1 MRKNL
6 NLSNI
11 DRLKEL
17 GNYGMGNTNN
27 QEQTQLVEYKVP
39 AADNKMYGIV
49 RETNKYFIKEST
61 DKKNF
66 DYIGG
71 VANKNDNVHSSYNSA
86 LKALE
91 LKVRGINEDVG
102 SDNVFE
108 TQRTVEQSEY
118 IVEATSE
125 MRNSINRFNEIMNN
139 TSKIMKEDKTIP
151 NPKFKDPEA
160 PGKASDP
167 IKQGSPFEETP
178 KVELDKDISYAKP
191 NHVKAGA
198 PFEDTPKASK
208 EIKIT
213 APPKA
218 GKVVKITEKQMKQ
231 LRKRLSENYFDDEPY
246 YDDEESDLDIKLR
259 DFNLPS
265 DIEEYNPT
273 TDDADEFDDEFDDDV
288 FGIDEPDFDGGYDI
302 DEFSD
307 GDFDDEDGYDDEYDD
322 DLVEAL
328 TEAVMNEIGFGGIK
342 NAGKFIGNKIGNK
355 FNKAGQNIKQGVNQA
370 SQNVRQGVNK
380 VGQNIKQG
388 ANQVGQNIKQG
399 VDKVGQ
405 NVGEFGQEVKQQYH
419 KGNVKDI
426 TKRVDK
432 IAQKLKTEL
441 DKLNQSIEKSGGQQV
456 NTSSVLSVLRNS
468 LYGKNGF
475 NLNLDNVK
483 RVTNEGVG
491 EFGNHPRYQDPAF
504 TTDANDMSLVPGTE
518 EWDDTSV
525 KSTEP
530 YGRKIGNGNPFNKP
544 VRGKVLN
551 DNLKKSNLS
560 DSDVDDIVESVMRS
574 LKKKH

>member
-17 GNYGMGNTNN
+17 NTYAMGNTNN
-27 QEQTQLVEYKVP
+27 QEASQLVEYKVP

-49 RETNKYFIKEST
+49 REANKYFIKEST
-61 DKKNF
+61 DNKNF
-66 DYIGG
+66 KYIGG
-71 VANKNDNVHSSYNSA
+71 IANKNDNVHSSYNSA
-86 LKALE
+86 LKSLE

-102 SDNVFE
+102 SDDVFE

-139 TSKIMKEDKTIP
+139 TSKIMKENKTIP

-160 PGKASDP
+160 PGRASDP
-167 IKQGSPFEETP
+167 VKQGEPFGETP

-191 NHVKAGA
+191 NHAKAGN
-198 PFEDTPKASK
+198 PFKETPKASK

-213 APPKA
+213 
-218 GKVVKITEKQMKQ
+218 EKQLNQ
-231 LRKRLSENYFDDEPY
+231 LRKRLSENYFEDESYYGDDEL
-246 YDDEESDLDIKLR
+246 DDKLK
-259 DFNLPS
+259 DFDLPS

-273 TDDADEFDDEFDDDV
+273 DGDLEEFDDEFDD
-288 FGIDEPDFDGGYDI
+288 GYDD

-307 GDFDDEDGYDDEYDD
+307 ESFYDDFSYDDDDEYDD

-355 FNKAGQNIKQGVNQA
+355 FNKAGAGIKQGINKA
-370 SQNVRQGVNK
+370 GQGVKQSVNK
-380 VGQNIKQG
+380 
-388 ANQVGQNIKQG
+388 AGQNIKQG
-399 VDKVGQ
+399 VDRASQGVEQ
-405 NVGEFGQEVKQQYH
+405 FGQDVKQQYH

-426 TKRVDK
+426 TKKIDK
-432 IAQKLKTEL
+432 IAQRLKTEL
-441 DKLNQSIEKSGGQQV
+441 DNLNQSIEKSGGQKV
-456 NTSSVLSVLRNS
+456 NTSSVLSTLRNS

-483 RVTNEGVG
+483 RVTEGVD
-491 EFGNHPRYQDPAF
+491 EFGNHPRYQEPAF

-518 EWDDTSV
+518 EWDDASV

-530 YGRKIGNGNPFNKP
+530 YGKKIGDGEPFNKP
-544 VRGKVLN
+544 VKGKILN
-551 DNLKKSNLS
+551 DDLKTSDLS
-560 DSDVDDIVESVMRS
+560 DKDVDDIVESVMRS
-574 LKKKH
+574 LKKKNSN

>member
-17 GNYGMGNTNN
+17 NTYAMGNTNN
-27 QEQTQLVEYKVP
+27 QEASQLVEYKVP

-49 RETNKYFIKEST
+49 REANKYFIKEST
-61 DKKNF
+61 DNKNF
-66 DYIGG
+66 KYIGG
-71 VANKNDNVHSSYNSA
+71 IANKNDNVHSSYNSA
-86 LKALE
+86 LKSLE

-102 SDNVFE
+102 SDDVFE

-139 TSKIMKEDKTIP
+139 TSKIMKENKTIP

-160 PGKASDP
+160 PGRASDP
-167 IKQGSPFEETP
+167 VKQGEPFGETP

-191 NHVKAGA
+191 NHTKAGD
-198 PFEDTPKASK
+198 PFKENPKASK

-213 APPKA
+213 
-218 GKVVKITEKQMKQ
+218 EKQLNQ
-231 LRKRLSENYFDDEPY
+231 LRKRLSENYFEDESY
-246 YDDEESDLDIKLR
+246 YDDDELDDKLK

-273 TDDADEFDDEFDDDV
+273 DDDLEEFDDEFDD
-288 FGIDEPDFDGGYDI
+288 GYES
-302 DEFSD
+302 DEFGEEYFYD
-307 GDFDDEDGYDDEYDD
+307 DFSYDDDDEYDD

-328 TEAVMNEIGFGGIK
+328 TEAVMNELSLSGIK
-342 NAGKFIGNKIGNK
+342 SAGKFIGNKIGNK
-355 FNKAGQNIKQGVNQA
+355 FNKAGQNIKQGANQVG
-370 SQNVRQGVNK
+370 QNVRQGANQVRQGVNQ

-405 NVGEFGQEVKQQYH
+405 NVGEFGQDVKQQYY
-419 KGNVKDI
+419 KGNVKEI
-426 TKRVDK
+426 TKKVDK
-432 IAQKLKTEL
+432 IAQRLKNEI
-441 DKLNQSIEKSGGQQV
+441 DKLNRSIEKSGGQKV
-456 NTSSVLSVLRNS
+456 NTSSVLSTLRNS

-483 RVTNEGVG
+483 RVTEGVD
-491 EFGNHPRYQDPAF
+491 EFGNHPRYQEPAF

-518 EWDDTSV
+518 EWDDASV

-530 YGRKIGNGNPFNKP
+530 YGKKIGDGEPFNKP
-544 VRGKVLN
+544 VKGKILN
-551 DNLKKSNLS
+551 DDLKTSNLS
-560 DSDVDDIVESVMRS
+560 DTDVDDIVE
-574 LKKKH
+574 

>member
-17 GNYGMGNTNN
+17 NTYAMGNTNN
-27 QEQTQLVEYKVP
+27 QEASQLVEYKVP

-49 RETNKYFIKEST
+49 REANKYFIKEST
-61 DKKNF
+61 DNKNF
-66 DYIGG
+66 KYIGG
-71 VANKNDNVHSSYNSA
+71 IANKNDNVHSSYNSA
-86 LKALE
+86 LKSLE

-102 SDNVFE
+102 SDDVFE

-139 TSKIMKEDKTIP
+139 TSKIMKENKTIP

-160 PGKASDP
+160 PGRASDP
-167 IKQGSPFEETP
+167 VKQGEPFGETP

-191 NHVKAGA
+191 NHTKAGD
-198 PFEDTPKASK
+198 PFKENPKASK

-213 APPKA
+213 
-218 GKVVKITEKQMKQ
+218 EKQLNQ
-231 LRKRLSENYFDDEPY
+231 LRKRLSENYFEDESY
-246 YDDEESDLDIKLR
+246 YDDDELDDKLK

-273 TDDADEFDDEFDDDV
+273 DGDLEEFDDEFDD
-288 FGIDEPDFDGGYDI
+288 GYDD
-302 DEFSD
+302 DEFSEEYFYD
-307 GDFDDEDGYDDEYDD
+307 DFSYDDDDEYDDEYDD
-322 DLVEAL
+322 DLAEAL
-328 TEAVMNEIGFGGIK
+328 TEAVMNELSLSGIK
-342 NAGKFIGNKIGNK
+342 SAGKFVGNKIGNK
-355 FNKAGQNIKQGVNQA
+355 FNKAGQNIKQGANQVG
-370 SQNVRQGVNK
+370 QNVRQGANQVRQGVNQ

-405 NVGEFGQEVKQQYH
+405 NVGEFGQDVKQQYY
-419 KGNVKDI
+419 KGNVKEI
-426 TKRVDK
+426 TKKVDK
-432 IAQKLKTEL
+432 IAQRLKNEI
-441 DKLNQSIEKSGGQQV
+441 DKLNKSIEKSGGQKV
-456 NTSSVLSVLRNS
+456 NTSSVLSTLRNS

-475 NLNLDNVK
+475 NLNLDTVK
-483 RVTNEGVG
+483 RVTNEGVD
-491 EFGNHPRYQDPAF
+491 EFGNHPRYQEPAF

-518 EWDDTSV
+518 EWDDASV
-525 KSTEP
+525 KSTNP
-530 YGRKIGNGNPFNKP
+530 YGRKIGNGDPFNKL
-544 VRGKVLN
+544 VKGRMLN
-551 DNLKKSNLS
+551 DDLS
-560 DSDVDDIVESVMRS
+560 DDDVDDIVESVMRS
-574 LKKKH
+574 LKKKQ